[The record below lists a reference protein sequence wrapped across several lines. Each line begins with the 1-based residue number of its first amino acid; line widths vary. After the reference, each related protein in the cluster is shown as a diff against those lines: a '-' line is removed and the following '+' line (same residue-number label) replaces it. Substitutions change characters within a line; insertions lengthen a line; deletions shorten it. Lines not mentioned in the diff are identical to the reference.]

1 MLKLEK
7 LYIRTSLKCKL
18 TLGVC
23 QMCYGWNL
31 ANGRMVELGETIGIL
46 AAQSIGEP
54 GTQLTMRTFHTGG
67 IFSGEV
73 AQTIQSPAEGII
85 KYNEKALGKKI
96 VTKYNEKAF
105 LTLEKKEVI
114 IYKNNKIKLKTIIP
128 EYSLIYAIPKTKVFY
143 KQIIA
148 ECTNLKNKKETKKTK
163 EIKEIKS
170 PISGT
175 IFFEK
180 KEKANREKFLWIS
193 SNNIII
199 NEQIF
204 KTLKENKKE
213 KFIKVKKIK
222 THPEKQEIKISLKNL
237 INLNTKRY
245 HILSKNKSNNILQRK
260 FKEEKQFTTQK
271 SKTTQLIRSSNNKL
285 LIGQFFQKRKLLSK
299 KIINKYSMQIVEKR
313 AKIQNTQKATA
324 FNLSKNIN
332 IKESGT
338 IKKNNTICYLRYSRQ
353 KTEDIVQGLPKI
365 EELLEAKRNRG
376 LKTIKNNPHEKL
388 QKTFSK
394 LKKKYTEKLA
404 ARKSIEKL
412 QKHLI
417 KSVQNVY
424 ETQGVKIANKHL
436 EIIIKQMTSKG
447 IIVNQ
452 KSKQRL
458 AGEIMEI
465 NKIEMLNET
474 KNSKIQYEPILIGIS
489 KLALINTS
497 FIASA
502 SFQETT
508 KVLTKSAIEGKT
520 DWLYGLKENIIL
532 GNIIPAGTG
541 YNI

>member
-1 MLKLEK
+1 
-7 LYIRTSLKCKL
+7 
-18 TLGVC
+18 
-23 QMCYGWNL
+23 MCYGWNL